1 MIHYVSSEAF
11 AALACLLFL
20 ALAAAAHFFQWSFW
34 SSMTKVE
41 TLVAV
46 VSCAFACR
54 GVASGRPC
62 KWPRGVDFTSRVAL
76 VTGASSGVGYGV
88 AQELSLHGW
97 TVIMAGRDLMRLL
110 KAKRSLA
117 AQNPPGRLVV
127 LGEVDLADLDS
138 VRSFAASVL
147 EQREKFP
154 VSLLVN
160 AAGVLRRHLHRCEDT
175 GMEEMI
181 ATNVVGPMLL
191 TNLLLPLLEEAADR
205 SGASSRIVNVASSCH
220 TFLGASRRCGPAEM
234 LAALHPQPPGE
245 GAAAAA
251 KAVPPALE
259 DFTLG
264 NFVRYYGLSKLCV
277 IWWTSVLARRVSLRF
292 FRHGDGNHL
301 KVFVACCHP
310 GIITTRLYRDLF
322 SQRVLDR
329 IIYYPSLLIGKT
341 WREGAQAALR
351 AGIETENMVHGGYY
365 MCTGEYGPNS
375 GINCLSKDAMNME
388 EANKFC
394 AWAEAQIEAQK
405 NRPRQ
410 PGQGKKVARPKRVM
424 RVTFVT

>member
-1 MIHYVSSEAF
+1 MIHLFSSEAL

-20 ALAAAAHFFQWSFW
+20 AIAAVAQFFRWPFW
-34 SSMTKVE
+34 SSMTTAD
-41 TLVAV
+41 TLLAI

-54 GVASGRPC
+54 GVASGRSC
-62 KWPRGVDFTSRVAL
+62 RWPSDMDFTSCVAL

-88 AQELSLHGW
+88 AQELSQHGW
-97 TVIMAGRDLMRLL
+97 TVIMTGRNLMQLL
-110 KAKRSLA
+110 KAKRSLMV
-117 AQNPPGRLVV
+117 QKPSGRLVV
-127 LGEVDLADLDS
+127 LGEVDLSDLDS

-147 EQREKFP
+147 EQKEKFP

-191 TNLLLPLLEEAADR
+191 TNLLLPLLEEAAER
-205 SGASSRIVNVASSCH
+205 SGVSSRIVNVASSCH
-220 TFLGASRRCGPAEM
+220 TFLGVRQRGGPAEM
-234 LAALHPQPPGE
+234 LAALHPQPSE
-245 GAAAAA
+245 GATVAA
-251 KAVPPALE
+251 KAGATAMK

-264 NFVRYYGLSKLCV
+264 NFVGYYGLSKLCV
-277 IWWTSVLARRVSLRF
+277 IWWTSVLARRVSRSF
-292 FRHGDGNHL
+292 FRHGDGNQL

-310 GIITTRLYRDLF
+310 GIITTHLYRDLF
-322 SQRVLDR
+322 PQRVLDY

-341 WREGAQAALR
+341 WREGAQAVLR
-351 AGIETENMVHGGYY
+351 ASIETDNMVHGGYY

-375 GINCLSKDAMNME
+375 GINCLSKDAMNMD
-388 EANKFC
+388 EAIKFC
-394 AWAEAQIEAQK
+394 AWAEMQIEAQK

-410 PGQGKKVARPKRVM
+410 PGAGKKGATPKRIMGVK
-424 RVTFVT
+424 FVT

>member
-1 MIHYVSSEAF
+1 MIHLFSSEAF
-11 AALACLLFL
+11 AALVCLLFL
-20 ALAAAAHFFQWSFW
+20 TIAAAAQFFRWPFWSF
-34 SSMTKVE
+34 MTTAD
-41 TLVAV
+41 TLLAI

-62 KWPRGVDFTSRVAL
+62 RWPSDVDFTSCVAL

-88 AQELSLHGW
+88 AQELSQRGW
-97 TVIMAGRDLMRLL
+97 TVIMTGRNLMRLL
-110 KAKRSLA
+110 KAKRSLTV
-117 AQNPPGRLVV
+117 QKPSGRLVV
-127 LGEVDLADLDS
+127 LGEVDLSDLDS

-147 EQREKFP
+147 EQKEKFP

-191 TNLLLPLLEEAADR
+191 TNLLLPLLEEVAER
-205 SGASSRIVNVASSCH
+205 SGVSSRIVNVASSCH
-220 TFLGASRRCGPAEM
+220 MFLGLRRRGGPAEM
-234 LAALHPQPPGE
+234 LAALHPQPGE
-245 GAAAAA
+245 GTIDAA
-251 KAVPPALE
+251 KEGTTAMK

-264 NFVRYYGLSKLCV
+264 NFVGYYGLSKLCV
-277 IWWTSVLARRVSLRF
+277 IWWTSILARCVSRRF
-292 FRHGDGNHL
+292 FRHGDGNQL

-310 GIITTRLYRDLF
+310 GVITTHLYRDLF
-322 SQRVLDR
+322 PQRVLDY

-341 WREGAQAALR
+341 WREGAQAVLR
-351 AGIETENMVHGGYY
+351 ASVETDNMVHGGYY

-388 EANKFC
+388 EAFKFC
-394 AWAEAQIEAQK
+394 SWAEAQIEAQN
-405 NRPRQ
+405 NRPKQSRA
-410 PGQGKKVARPKRVM
+410 GKKVATPKRIMGVK
-424 RVTFVT
+424 FVT